1 MSEWREA
8 IRSVRAPFLATRLAV
23 PLIGLLAVYSIGY
36 PPGEPR
42 MRASK
47 NELANLAMRWDAGW
61 YITIARNGYYY
72 NRNRSE
78 RQFNIAFF
86 PAYPLLIRAVRP
98 IFGRRDASYLTAGVF
113 ISHVAFFGALVLL
126 YALARSDLGD
136 DASARGAVVLLA
148 CYPFSVFHATA
159 YTESLFLLAVLG
171 AIVALRRQQWRY
183 AIVAGILA
191 GLTRPN
197 GFLLAATL
205 ATMAA
210 TTPMRQQLRDG
221 KTRLAA
227 LAVIAAPVVGM
238 ALFSIYVGIETG
250 NPFQWS
256 AQHAAWGRS
265 LEAARWSQPFTVI
278 KEQGFSGYVST
289 LPLDFLNAV
298 PTIAALAL
306 DRACLAPLRAGISGV
321 PRHEPPAAAADG
333 RHDVHGADDGDDVPA
348 VPVAGN
354 GAADQHDHAGHRLRP
369 PAGLHRGA
377 VLHVASPQLT
387 RPRLA
392 LVHTGRG
399 AVYRP
404 RADQLVSVGARA
416 ARDDRAARR
425 LVLLG
430 VAARLGRAPDCERSG
445 APVRR
450 QHLLPRTGD
459 AGVLGCDAGT
469 GAGGCAAEHGPASVR
484 SWSTT

>member
-8 IRSVRAPFLATRLAV
+8 IGSVRAPFLATRLAV

-47 NELANLAMRWDAGW
+47 NELANLALRWDAGW
-61 YITIARNGYYY
+61 YIAIARNGYYY
-72 NRNRSE
+72 NRNRSD

-136 DASARGAVVLLA
+136 DDSARGAVVLLA

-171 AIVALRRQQWRY
+171 AIVALRRHQWRY
-183 AIVAGILA
+183 AIVAGLLA

-210 TTPMRQQLRDG
+210 STPMRQQLRDG

-265 LEAARWSQPFTVI
+265 LEAARWSEPFTVI
-278 KEQGFSGYVST
+278 KEQGLGGYVST

-298 PTIAALAL
+298 PTLLALAL
-306 DRACLAPLRAGISGV
+306 I
-321 PRHEPPAAAADG
+321 
-333 RHDVHGADDGDDVPA
+333 
-348 VPVAGN
+348 VPVWRRFGPAYPVFLVTN
-354 GAADQHDHAGHRLRP
+354 LLP
-369 PAGLHRGA
+369 PLLTGGTMSMGRMTATMFPLFLWLATVRRISTTMLAIVFALLQGFIA
-377 VLHVASPQLT
+377 VLFYT
-387 RPRLA
+387 WRA
-392 LVHTGRG
+392 LN
-399 AVYRP
+399 
-404 RADQLVSVGARA
+404 
-416 ARDDRAARR
+416 
-425 LVLLG
+425 
-430 VAARLGRAPDCERSG
+430 
-445 APVRR
+445 
-450 QHLLPRTGD
+450 
-459 AGVLGCDAGT
+459 
-469 GAGGCAAEHGPASVR
+469 
-484 SWSTT
+484 